1 MYIKLFGYFLAIIA
15 LLVSLAMAISGGRW
29 QALEKAAYGEKKRP
43 WWFIALSILLIGLYI
58 LALVSFIGAE
68 KNWAGWLLMVVIPL
82 IWGLKGALLVFNPK
96 GRQAVSGLEGDQNWR
111 KVALARFPIAILLGI
126 LTYLA

>member
-1 MYIKLFGYFLAIIA
+1 MYIKLFGYFLAVIA
-15 LLVSLAMAISGGRW
+15 LLVSFVMAISGGRW
-29 QALEKAAYGEKKRP
+29 QALEKAAYGGKKRP

-58 LALVSFIGAE
+58 LAVVSFIGAQR
-68 KNWAGWLLMVVIPL
+68 NWAGWLLMVVIPL

-96 GRQAVSGLEGDQNWR
+96 GRQAVSDLEGDQNWR